1 MDLTLVVHVMVMQNG
16 EVYYVNKVDGTKT
29 ARDPRHR
36 FAAFSDSDSEP
47 QSGVED
53 GDEDE
58 DEDEDD
64 EEGDL
69 TSSDECTDWSDKKKD
84 TTPSTSSSSSSI
96 STASSCSTACSR
108 ANEKEEASDGDGVD
122 EKEEIRNGGV
132 LVLVGCQ
139 VCFTLSMVAQPA
151 MECGK
156 CGSAALRHF

>member
-1 MDLTLVVHVMVMQNG
+1 MVMQNG
-16 EVYYVNKVDGTKT
+16 EVYYVNKIDGTKT

-36 FAAFSDSDSEP
+36 LAAVSDSDSEP
-47 QSGVED
+47 ESGVED
-53 GDEDE
+53 DVG
-58 DEDEDD
+58 DEDD
-64 EEGDL
+64 EEDEGDL
-69 TSSDECTDWSDKKKD
+69 TRSDESTDWSDKKKD

-108 ANEKEEASDGDGVD
+108 AKEKDEASDGYGYGDGDD
-122 EKEEIRNGGV
+122 EREEISNGGV

-151 MECGK
+151 MKCGK